1 MTEKKRNLNLDL
13 IRCAALLCVPCM
25 HGLDN
30 TGLYNI
36 QLTTAGDILMMVLRI
51 LFTVCIPLYI
61 MLTGYL
67 CNRKELSARY
77 YLGYV
82 RVYLI
87 YLLCCIPSLLLE
99 CFHKHSLF
107 GAREIIGS
115 VINFYCNPN
124 AWYIQM
130 YTGLFFMIPF
140 LNMMYHG
147 CSGKKQKQVLIATF
161 FALSILPSFLNAYV
175 QLYSF
180 WWTKLY
186 PICYYFTGAYLS
198 EYMPKVKPAK
208 AGGLLLAFL
217 GLYSLYFYF
226 TCQGNGNALVDVY
239 QTTWEIYILGV
250 ITFIFLYNLR
260 LAHLPHWLSAFI
272 MKISDLTLTIYLLTW
287 IPDGI
292 TYPIMVCIAPAIR
305 DRYVWLL
312 VTIPIALV
320 SATLMALVVDWIF
333 RPLHRWLMARLTRL
347 LPKEQA

>member
-61 MLTGYL
+61 MLTGFL
-67 CNRKELSARY
+67 CNRKELSVRY

-99 CFHKHSLF
+99 CFHKHSLS

-115 VINFYCNPN
+115 VINFYCNGY

-147 CSGKKQKQVLIATF
+147 CSSKKQKQVLIATF

-175 QLYSF
+175 QLYS
-180 WWTKLY
+180 L
-186 PICYYFTGAYLS
+186 
-198 EYMPKVKPAK
+198 
-208 AGGLLLAFL
+208 
-217 GLYSLYFYF
+217 
-226 TCQGNGNALVDVY
+226 
-239 QTTWEIYILGV
+239 
-250 ITFIFLYNLR
+250 
-260 LAHLPHWLSAFI
+260 
-272 MKISDLTLTIYLLTW
+272 
-287 IPDGI
+287 
-292 TYPIMVCIAPAIR
+292 
-305 DRYVWLL
+305 
-312 VTIPIALV
+312 
-320 SATLMALVVDWIF
+320 
-333 RPLHRWLMARLTRL
+333 
-347 LPKEQA
+347 